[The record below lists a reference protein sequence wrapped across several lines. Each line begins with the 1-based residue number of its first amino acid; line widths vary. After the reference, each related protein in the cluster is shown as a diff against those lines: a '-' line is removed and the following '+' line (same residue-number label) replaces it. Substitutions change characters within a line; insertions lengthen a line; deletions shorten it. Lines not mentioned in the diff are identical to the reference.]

1 MSLRMW
7 IAAGSMMLMWGSQTY
22 ANGALSDTLEKSSII
37 NFSVNV
43 KAPVCRISV
52 PDSVDFGEHDV
63 NGIRNNIEKKFAI
76 RLESCNQQIPHPKII
91 FGGEYIDASK
101 NYIKNKAGIEYAG
114 GVGIFI
120 LFNGDVIKL
129 QEDINLDGVNEN
141 EINDFEFT
149 ARISPIDTITPGI
162 IDASASI
169 NLIYY

>member
-91 FGGEYIDASK
+91 FGGEYIDVSK
-101 NYIKNKAGIEYAG
+101 NYIKNKAGI
-114 GVGIFI
+114 
-120 LFNGDVIKL
+120 
-129 QEDINLDGVNEN
+129 
-141 EINDFEFT
+141 
-149 ARISPIDTITPGI
+149 
-162 IDASASI
+162 
-169 NLIYY
+169 